1 MANRDLSPTSWLAPG
16 TAVLA
21 FSLTLSATSDDPLPL
36 DQIINNYSP
45 SADVTVTTASATFQ
59 AFTTL
64 SPSITANT
72 RGVLLIPPAGNST
85 AITLKGITGDTGL
98 PVNANGVIFIPF
110 ASGGAP
116 TSGITTASAITGLRM
131 ISF

>member
-1 MANRDLSPTSWLAPG
+1 VAPG
-16 TAVLA
+16 TATLA
-21 FSLTLSATSDDPLPL
+21 IQLTLSATSDEPLPL

-64 SPSITANT
+64 SPSITANS
-72 RGVLLIPPAGNST
+72 RGVVLIPPAGNT
-85 AITLKGITGDTGL
+85 TVITLKGVTGDTGFLLHPNGIAVL
-98 PVNANGVIFIPF
+98 PFSAAGV
-110 ASGGAP
+110 P
-116 TSGITTASAITGLRM
+116 TSGILTASSIVGLRL